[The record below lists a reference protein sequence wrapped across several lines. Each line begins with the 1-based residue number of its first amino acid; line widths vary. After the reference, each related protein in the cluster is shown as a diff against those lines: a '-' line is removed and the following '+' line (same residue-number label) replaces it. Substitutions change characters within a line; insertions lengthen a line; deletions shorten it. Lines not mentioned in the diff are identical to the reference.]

1 MTIFE
6 HVHKVVAQIP
16 KGKVMTYGQIAQ
28 MIGTT
33 PRVVGFALHA
43 NKTPDTVP
51 CHRVVNRE
59 GRVAPGYA
67 FGGHEIQKKLL
78 TAEGVHFID
87 DLHADLR
94 TFLWAPTSR

>member
-1 MTIFE
+1 
-6 HVHKVVAQIP
+6 
-16 KGKVMTYGQIAQ
+16 MTYGQIAS
-28 MIGTT
+28 IIHTT

-67 FGGHEIQKKLL
+67 FGGREIQKKLL
-78 TAEGVHFID
+78 EAEGVAFK
-87 DLHADLR
+87 DLLHVDLSHYLH
-94 TFLWAPTSR
+94 TNFAS